1 MGVTELAGRLGCL
14 VFSRRK
20 DRAKIEF
27 IGKSIVFT
35 KEESV
40 ENWSEQDSH
49 LNIS

>member
-1 MGVTELAGRLGCL
+1 MGVTELAERLGCL

-35 KEESV
+35 KESV